1 MAGWSREAEA
11 LLRERFGRDNILA
24 LATVENGRP
33 QVRYVNAYY
42 ENGAFYAITHG
53 LSNKMRQLRENPE
66 AALAGE
72 WFTAHGRGEDLGYF
86 GRAENAE
93 LAARLRTA
101 FAAWIDNGHNDFSD
115 ENTRILRIRLTAGV
129 LFSNVT
135 RYDLDF
141 GASSGSAVTTG
152 TSSRSVRK

>member
-1 MAGWSREAEA
+1 M
-11 LLRERFGRDNILA
+11 
-24 LATVENGRP
+24 
-33 QVRYVNAYY
+33 
-42 ENGAFYAITHG
+42 
-53 LSNKMRQLRENPE
+53 
-66 AALAGE
+66 
-72 WFTAHGRGEDLGYF
+72 
-86 GRAENAE
+86 
-93 LAARLRTA
+93 A

>member
-1 MAGWSREAEA
+1 MAEWSCEAEA
-11 LLRERFGRDNILA
+11 ILQERFGKDSVVA

-33 QVRYVNAYY
+33 QVRYVNACY
-42 ENGAFYAITHG
+42 ENGAFYVITHG

-72 WFTAHGRGEDLGYF
+72 WFTAHGQGEDLGYF
-86 GRAENAE
+86 GRPENAE
-93 LAARLRTA
+93 IAGKLRAA

-115 ENTRILRIRLTAGV
+115 ENTRILRIRLTDGV
-129 LFSNVT
+129 LLSHGT

-141 GASSGSAVTTG
+141 GA
-152 TSSRSVRK
+152 